1 MDELVS
7 ALQSFQSPARVQNV
21 LQGLHAILTDVINH
35 PTDESYRQVSR
46 AELPGIGIQ
55 LLLSCGF
62 TVDPNK
68 GNEVLVL
75 PQGADLSRLCQA
87 HKEIANLLLAGAVP
101 KAHVQPAAP
110 PAPPKPATSATAGP
124 VGAAPGVALALK
136 LAAASLSPAVGLRS
150 EAPYPATADEDA
162 LMAAPPAPPKSR
174 LQASLGNSA
183 DDGAKQLTR
192 TVPPSLASA
201 AAAVGAAIGQGQSLS
216 LGAAGLPGTTK
227 VELAG
232 STMRPQGSGCGG
244 AGSGA
249 GAGRGA
255 GGAGG
260 AAGGAGGAGGAG
272 TGGSGGPGGASTWT
286 AAPVGTTPEDRL
298 VVDLP
303 ETEFTYIERPW
314 AHFVTRWAAIDVELE
329 RAYGEAPFTLLDLGS
344 CCGFFSLQA
353 AAGYPEA
360 IVMGIEGSV
369 GIGNGTTGVRGT
381 EDEIVATKAVQTHLH
396 WIEKLN
402 LPNSLVVP
410 EVWDYRRV
418 CQLAALG
425 KSISDTL
432 LSLSVIHHIDN
443 ISKQLYTA
451 ARLSE
456 VEGTLSLMANLLLL
470 APRHFVELPDRP
482 WIEHVYVAYGNAR
495 AFLQAACDAT
505 GRRWSFTG
513 PLCVSEWYGHRELWL
528 IEEVGAERGTMPWQG
543 LKALFPRV
551 LGLPAGAPQV
561 AAATMASLSS
571 GCGGG
576 AAQMPGATMPT
587 TPAPLPAPQVSSSG
601 LTREE
606 LGAALLAA
614 PTALIA
620 SHVQL
625 RDALAAAEIT
635 LRDVSSVAR

>member
-7 ALQSFQSPARVQNV
+7 ALQSFQSPARAQNV
-21 LQGLHAILTDVINH
+21 LQALCVILDDVINH
-35 PTDESYRQVSR
+35 PTDDSYRQVFR
-46 AELPGIGIQ
+46 AELPGVGIQ
-55 LLLSCGF
+55 LLMSCGF
-62 TVDPNK
+62 TVDPNR
-68 GNEVLVL
+68 GDEVLLL
-75 PQGADLSRLCQA
+75 PQGADLGGLCQA
-87 HKEIANLLLAGAVP
+87 RQEIAELLLSEATL
-101 KAHVQPAAP
+101 KARMQPAAA
-110 PAPPKPATSATAGP
+110 PAPSKPASSVTAGP
-124 VGAAPGVALALK
+124 VSAAPGVALALK
-136 LAAASLSPAVGLRS
+136 LAAANLSPAVGLRS
-150 EAPYPATADEDA
+150 EAPYPGTTNEDA
-162 LMAAPPAPPKSR
+162 LMAAPPAPPKNR
-174 LQASLGNSA
+174 LQAAVGNAA

-201 AAAVGAAIGQGQSLS
+201 AAAVGAAVGQGHSLS
-216 LGAAGLPGTTK
+216 LGAGGLSGLRQ
-227 VELAG
+227 VETAG
-232 STMRPQGSGCGG
+232 STVRKQGSGS
-244 AGSGA
+244 A
-249 GAGRGA
+249 
-255 GGAGG
+255 
-260 AAGGAGGAGGAG
+260 
-272 TGGSGGPGGASTWT
+272 GGASTWT
-286 AAPVGTTPEDRL
+286 AAPEGTTAEDRI

-303 ETEFTYIERPW
+303 DSEFTYIERPW
-314 AHFVTRWAAIDVELE
+314 SHFVTRWAAIDVELE
-329 RAYGEAPFTLLDLGS
+329 RCYGEAPFTLLDLGS

-369 GIGNGTTGVRGT
+369 GIGNGTTGVQGT
-381 EDEIVATKAVQTHLH
+381 EDQIVATKAVQTHLH

-425 KSISDTL
+425 KPISDTL
-432 LSLSVIHHIDN
+432 LSLSVIHHIDT
-443 ISKQLYTA
+443 ISTQLYTA
-451 ARLSE
+451 ARLSH
-456 VEGTLSLMANLLLL
+456 VEGTLSLVANLLLL

-482 WIEHVYVAYGNAR
+482 WIEHVYVAYGTAR
-495 AFLQAACDAT
+495 AFLQEACNAS

-528 IEEVGAERGTMPWQG
+528 IEEVGAERATMPWQG

-551 LGLPAGAPQV
+551 LGLPASPPQ
-561 AAATMASLSS
+561 AAAV
-571 GCGGG
+571 
-576 AAQMPGATMPT
+576 T
-587 TPAPLPAPQVSSSG
+587 TPRLADQGPGHQPALPTLSAALNPQVSASG

-635 LRDVSSVAR
+635 LQDVRSLAH

>member
-7 ALQSFQSPARVQNV
+7 ALQSFQSPARAQNV
-21 LQGLHAILTDVINH
+21 LQALYAVVDDVIKH
-35 PTDESYRQVSR
+35 PTDESYRQVFR
-46 AELPGIGIQ
+46 AELPGVGIQ
-55 LLLSCGF
+55 LLMSCGF
-62 TVDPNK
+62 TVDPNR
-68 GNEVLVL
+68 GSEVLLL
-75 PQGADLSRLCQA
+75 PQDADLGGLCQA
-87 HKEIANLLLAGAVP
+87 RQDIADLLVSEATLKTRMQLAEA
-101 KAHVQPAAP
+101 PASNP
-110 PAPPKPATSATAGP
+110 DNSSTAGP
-124 VGAAPGVALALK
+124 VSAAPGVALALK
-136 LAAASLSPAVGLRS
+136 LAAANLSPAVGLRS
-150 EAPYPATADEDA
+150 DAPYPGTTDEDA
-162 LMAAPPAPPKSR
+162 LMAAPPAPPKNR
-174 LQASLGNSA
+174 LQAAIGNAA

-201 AAAVGAAIGQGQSLS
+201 AAAVGAAVGQGHSLS
-216 LGAAGLPGTTK
+216 LGAGGLSGSKQVEMAGGT
-227 VELAG
+227 G
-232 STMRPQGSGCGG
+232 RRQGSGG
-244 AGSGA
+244 A
-249 GAGRGA
+249 
-255 GGAGG
+255 
-260 AAGGAGGAGGAG
+260 
-272 TGGSGGPGGASTWT
+272 GGASTWT
-286 AAPVGTTPEDRL
+286 AAPVGSTAEDRL

-303 ETEFTYIERPW
+303 DSEFTYIERPW
-314 AHFVTRWAAIDVELE
+314 SQFVTRWAAIDVELE
-329 RAYGEAPFTLLDLGS
+329 RCYGEAPFTLLDLGS

-360 IVMGIEGSV
+360 IVMGIEGAV
-369 GIGNGTTGVRGT
+369 GIGNGTAGVEGT

-402 LPNSLVVP
+402 LPNSLIVP

-425 KSISDTL
+425 KPVSDTL

-443 ISKQLYTA
+443 ISTQLYSA
-451 ARLSE
+451 ARLSH
-456 VEGTLSLMANLLLL
+456 VEGTLSLVANLLLL

-513 PLCVSEWYGHRELWL
+513 PLCESEWYGHRELWL
-528 IEEVGAERGTMPWQG
+528 IEEVGAERATMPWQG

-551 LGLPAGAPQV
+551 LGLRVPVPQA
-561 AAATMASLSS
+561 AAATTP
-571 GCGGG
+571 GG
-576 AAQMPGATMPT
+576 PGHHPT
-587 TPAPLPAPQVSSSG
+587 LPILPATRQVSVSG

-635 LRDVSSVAR
+635 LQDVRSAAH